1 MLRAYLD
8 DSGSDESVV
17 LAIGGGISSSAN
29 WQTFEREL
37 GAFLASHGLQTL
49 HMCELKWD
57 GNDHEPI
64 IRGAVSLVDQFV
76 DGYVGCSVRSA
87 HPDLRRYHDAGL
99 ACVEA
104 VIDLVEEQWPDEQV
118 EIVIEQTKGL
128 TGTVVSTIKDAIR
141 HKVGQE
147 AWNRV
152 SDIRTETKN
161 ILALG
166 AADLIAYTYRM
177 LAETDRERI
186 QSLPRLKQWAL
197 RELQKKSA
205 TRFTSASG
213 MEDELTYTFTLP
225 DQPVN
230 DETAP

>member
-37 GAFLASHGLQTL
+37 GSFLASHGLQTL

-64 IRGAVSLVDQFV
+64 IRGAFSLVDQFV
-76 DGYVGCSVRSA
+76 DGYVGCSVRSE
-87 HPDLRRYHDAGL
+87 HPDLRRYIDAGL
-99 ACVEA
+99 ACVNA
-104 VIDLVEEQWPDEQV
+104 VIGLVEVQWPDEQV

-128 TGTVVSTIKDAIR
+128 TGTVVSTIRDAIK
-141 HKVGQE
+141 HKFGQQ

-152 SDIRTETKN
+152 SDIRTETRN
-161 ILALG
+161 VLALG

-177 LAETDRERI
+177 LAETDRGRM
-186 QSLPRLKQWAL
+186 QSLPILKQWAL
-197 RELQKKSA
+197 QQLQKKSVK
-205 TRFTSASG
+205 RFTSASG
-213 MEDELTYTFTLP
+213 TEDKLIYTCALP
-225 DQPVN
+225 DLPVN